1 MAYTKRTWK
10 YSGESGAIPI
20 SPANLNHIED
30 GIGDHVNAVTGNPH
44 AVTAAE
50 VGLGNVPNV
59 TTNNQTPTYSE
70 AGTLANI
77 ASGEVL
83 TTAFGKIKKAIA
95 DFITHKNSTSNPHSV
110 TAAQAGALPI
120 SGGTL
125 TGDMFIKRSA
135 SHLGKLQLFKSHT
148 TTTDEGTFLRD
159 YKDGDLA
166 GQSVGL
172 RLNSADSTNKFQYAE
187 GFTYYKVLTTKAAV
201 AVTEGGTGATTA
213 AGARNNLGL
222 GNTSGALPVANGG
235 TGATTAATARTNLGF
250 ITASGSVSVAA
261 NTQYAD
267 ITVSGATTSKMVWIN
282 NSDAVVGSLPYLVSA
297 RITGNNTVRL
307 YLNTTRTSTATV
319 YYQVLIIG

>member
-1 MAYTKRTWK
+1 MAYAKQTWK

-20 SPANLNHIED
+20 SPAHLNHMEE

-59 TTNNQTPTYSE
+59 TTNNQTPTYTE
-70 AGTLANI
+70 AETLATVT
-77 ASGEVL
+77 SGEVL
-83 TTAFGKIKKAIA
+83 STAFGKIKKAIT

-125 TGDMFIKRSA
+125 TGDMFIKRNA
-135 SHLGKLQLFKSHT
+135 SYPGKSQLFKSHYS
-148 TTTDEGTFLRD
+148 TTDEGTFLRD

-172 RLNSADSTNKFQYAE
+172 RLNSADPTNKFQYAE
-187 GFTYYKVLTTKAAV
+187 GFTYYKILTTKAAV
-201 AVTEGGTGATTA
+201 AVTEGGTGAATV

-222 GNTSGALPVANGG
+222 GNTSGAVPVANGG

-250 ITASGSVSVAA
+250 ITASGNVTVAA

-267 ITVSGATTSKMVWIN
+267 ITVSGAATSKMVWIN
-282 NSDAVVGSLPYLVSA
+282 NSDAVVGSLPYIVSA